1 MLYHLL
7 YPLHVHLSAF
17 NVFKYITFR
26 ASYASVTALLICF
39 IFGGWVIQ
47 RLTEMQIGETIR
59 DDGPQHHQKKAGT
72 PTMGGVLILAA
83 IVVPTLL
90 WSDLTNRYVQLALL
104 GTIWMGL
111 IGFLDDYLKVV
122 KKHPK
127 GMIGR
132 YKLIGQVSYGLVLG
146 LVLAFASGD
155 NGAALT
161 GTSVP
166 FFKNVMIQWQWWLY
180 IPLVILVVTGT
191 SNAVNLADGLDG
203 LAIGLGSLAF
213 AGFGVIAYLSG
224 HIVFADY
231 LNLLH
236 LPDAGELTVYCAA
249 VVGAGLGFLW
259 FNAHPARIFM
269 GDTGSLALGGAL
281 GTVAI
286 LVKKEML
293 LVVIGGM
300 FVAEA
305 ISVMLQV
312 FWFKRS
318 GGKRLF
324 RMAPLHHH
332 FELSGWSEQQVV
344 VRFWIIG
351 ILLLLL
357 GMSSLKLQ

>member
-7 YPLHVHLSAF
+7 YPLSEYWSVL

-26 ASYASVTALLICF
+26 SAYATVTALLICF
-39 IFGGWVIQ
+39 IFGNWVIGK
-47 RLTEMQIGETIR
+47 LEALQIGETI
-59 DDGPQHHQKKAGT
+59 DSDGPEHHRKKAGT

-90 WSDLTNRYVQLALL
+90 WADLTNRYVQLALV
-104 GTIWMGL
+104 GTVWMGA
-111 IGFLDDYLKVV
+111 IGFVDDYLKVV
-122 KKHPK
+122 KKRPK

-132 YKLIGQVSYGLVLG
+132 FKLVGQVSYGLILGSILVFGGDGGSVL
-146 LVLAFASGD
+146 
-155 NGAALT
+155 
-161 GTSVP
+161 TSTTIP
-166 FFKNVMIQWQWWLY
+166 FFKDVLIPFGWLY

-191 SNAVNLADGLDG
+191 SNAVNLSDGLDG
-203 LAIGLGSLAF
+203 LAIGLSALAF
-213 AGFGVIAYLSG
+213 SGFAVIAYLSG
-224 HIVFADY
+224 HSVFADY
-231 LNLLH
+231 LNLLY
-236 LPDAGELTVYCAA
+236 LPEVGELTVYCAA
-249 VVGAGLGFLW
+249 VVGASIGFLW

-286 LVKKEML
+286 LVKKEFL
-293 LVVIGGM
+293 LVVIGGI

-305 ISVMLQV
+305 LSVMLQV
-312 FWFKRS
+312 WWYRRTS
-318 GGKRLF
+318 GKRLF

-332 FELSGWSEQQVV
+332 FELSGWSETQVV

-351 ILLLLL
+351 ILLLLV